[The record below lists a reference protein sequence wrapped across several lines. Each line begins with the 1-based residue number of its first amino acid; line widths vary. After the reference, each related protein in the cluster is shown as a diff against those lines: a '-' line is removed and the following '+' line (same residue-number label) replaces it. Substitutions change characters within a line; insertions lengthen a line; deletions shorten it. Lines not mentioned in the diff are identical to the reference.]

1 MGYHIEMCKNG
12 TIRLQPFTTHA
23 DIVYCVHRPRII
35 VRTVPLTSSACQA
48 AETSQFS
55 KCAATALRPQN
66 ARTMVGC
73 DYTGAQLD
81 GLDLAGLNFAQARHI

>member
-1 MGYHIEMCKNG
+1 ML
-12 TIRLQPFTTHA
+12 T
-23 DIVYCVHRPRII
+23 VYTGPGSI
-35 VRTVPLTSSACQA
+35 VRTVPLTSAACQA
-48 AETSQFS
+48 GETIRLS

-81 GLDLAGLNFAQARHI
+81 GLDLAGLNFAQAR